1 MKRAF
6 AGLAIMTLAAI
17 IFSVAFGQAS
27 VGNLKHIE
35 MELLAVKVCMTMAVA
50 LILWIKIPE
59 WVSNIK
65 DWVQIPRWRR

>member
-6 AGLAIMTLAAI
+6 AGLVIMALAAI

-27 VGNLKHIE
+27 VGNLEYIKIK
-35 MELLAVKVCMTMAVA
+35 LLSVKVCMTIAVA

-59 WVSNIK
+59 WASDIK
-65 DWVQIPRWRR
+65 DWVQRPSWRR